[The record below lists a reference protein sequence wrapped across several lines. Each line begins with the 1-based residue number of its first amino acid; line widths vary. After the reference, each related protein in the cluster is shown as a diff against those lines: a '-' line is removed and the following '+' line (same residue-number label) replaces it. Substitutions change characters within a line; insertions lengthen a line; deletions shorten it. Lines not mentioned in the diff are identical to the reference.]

1 MYRFW
6 RAAFYSRIFATIQA
20 TRPSRLSKFSCV
32 GNTGFGPLPTLR
44 TYKLT
49 VVAKVQSVRLLHF
62 FSLLRCSNTV
72 IVAHVSKSPRCRFH
86 ATFEGFEWFIYN
98 RTAAFDNI
106 VSQMEVHTPVPES
119 RAQGSSADRAASQ
132 LRHIFTKS
140 PVRGDGVCIPF
151 RHNDTLRNL
160 ASHLA
165 DNVPTPHLRNPFSTP
180 KFLRNFVQ
188 WLRSQLPDL
197 NAKNLLP
204 ISFECFNGGIV
215 CGNIATSNILVAEF
229 NRADG
234 IFGTV
239 PVRHN
244 HLLLFLV
251 ALHA

>member
-49 VVAKVQSVRLLHF
+49 VVAKVRSVRLLRF
-62 FSLLRCSNTV
+62 RLFRVVPNTI
-72 IVAHVSKSPRCRFH
+72 IVAHVSKSSRCRFH

-106 VSQMEVHTPVPES
+106 VSRMEVNTPVPES

-140 PVRGDGVCIPF
+140 PARGDGACIPF
-151 RHNDTLRNL
+151 CRNDT
-160 ASHLA
+160 
-165 DNVPTPHLRNPFSTP
+165 P
-180 KFLRNFVQ
+180 
-188 WLRSQLPDL
+188 
-197 NAKNLLP
+197 
-204 ISFECFNGGIV
+204 E
-215 CGNIATSNILVAEF
+215 
-229 NRADG
+229 
-234 IFGTV
+234 
-239 PVRHN
+239 
-244 HLLLFLV
+244 
-251 ALHA
+251 